1 MNYFIVP
8 GLKIRTLFRKKAKVA
23 SYDPKI
29 VIDVIVKY
37 FNTDFEAISSRR
49 KFGYIVEQRHSL
61 QYILMR
67 YTKLSCKAIGEMF
80 GQDHSTILHARNTVI
95 NELDSVLENN
105 FKKFIPE
112 LLNKI
117 RYEIKEIGEVSTE
130 LQ

>member
-1 MNYFIVP
+1 MNYFIVS
-8 GLKIRTLFRKKAKVA
+8 GLKIRTLLRKKGKVA
-23 SYDPKI
+23 SYDSKI
-29 VIDVIVKY
+29 VIDVILKY

-49 KFGYIVEQRHSL
+49 KFAYIVEQRHSL

-67 YTKLSCKAIGEMF
+67 YTKLSSKAIAEMF
-80 GQDHSTILHARNTVI
+80 GQDHSTILHARDTVI